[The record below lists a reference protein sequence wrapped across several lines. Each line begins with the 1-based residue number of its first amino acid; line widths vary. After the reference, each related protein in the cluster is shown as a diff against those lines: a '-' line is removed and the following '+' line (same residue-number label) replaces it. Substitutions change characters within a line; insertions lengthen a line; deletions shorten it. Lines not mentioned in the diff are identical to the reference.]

1 MEKIQFGSSIGL
13 TYNSY
18 YQSNKDPVLSGRS
31 FLWHFLFLL
40 SVVWNINLSSSAV
53 VSLLYFAGPI
63 LRGKYPSTLKQSNA
77 LNILCCALF
86 VLGNIFFVKQLTT
99 TIRIGN
105 VLVLLFPWIFYLRA
119 EAGRIDLKMTMM
131 IIPFPSGWEHLGA
144 EFGQI
149 RCQRWHRWEGI
160 PCIRRTQP
168 QDICISAKY
177 KSQWEQRDWSSHE
190 YFLLWH
196 KLAFYWAVTG
206 S

>member
-1 MEKIQFGSSIGL
+1 MENMQFDSSIG
-13 TYNSY
+13 SY
-18 YQSNKDPVLSGRS
+18 YLSNKDPVLSGRS

-86 VLGNIFFVKQLTT
+86 VRGEMFFCESVDHDDKDWKCSYFT
-99 TIRIGN
+99 
-105 VLVLLFPWIFYLRA
+105 FSWYFYLRV

-196 KLAFYWAVTG
+196 KQVFYWAVTG